1 MPVFAILPVKGFEQ
15 AKQRL
20 AGELS
25 PGPRQALVEAMYA
38 DVLVALGRSRS
49 VTRVLVVSA
58 DRSAQQIAAG
68 YGATVIEDQQQG
80 HNLAAGRGIAYALR
94 DRAERVLLVPGDCP
108 LLDPAELDG
117 LVARA
122 AGRRHVLIV
131 PDRHGT
137 GTNALV
143 LRPPDAIAPSF
154 GPDSCA
160 RHVAAAAAGDIAY
173 DVVPVPTLALDVDT
187 REDLTVLSRELAR
200 SDAAALRTRSVL
212 SQLSRG
218 GGR

>member
-1 MPVFAILPVKGFEQ
+1 MFAILPVKGFEQ

-20 AGELS
+20 AGEFS

-38 DVLVALGRSRS
+38 DVLVALRRSRS
-49 VTRVLVVSA
+49 VTRVVVVTG
-58 DRSAQQIAAG
+58 DRGAQQIAAS

-80 HNLAAGRGIAYALR
+80 HNAAAGRGIAYALR
-94 DRAERVLLVPGDCP
+94 DSAERVLLVPGDCP
-108 LLDPAELDG
+108 LLEPAELDG
-117 LVARA
+117 LVAKA

-143 LRPPDAIAPSF
+143 LRPADAIAPSF
-154 GPDSCA
+154 GPGSCA
-160 RHVAAAAAGDIAY
+160 RHVAAAAARDIAHE
-173 DVVPVPTLALDVDT
+173 VVPVPTLALDIDT
-187 REDLTVLSRELAR
+187 PEDLTVLSRELTK
-200 SDAAALRTRSVL
+200 SGGAALRTRSVL
-212 SQLSRG
+212 SQLGRG